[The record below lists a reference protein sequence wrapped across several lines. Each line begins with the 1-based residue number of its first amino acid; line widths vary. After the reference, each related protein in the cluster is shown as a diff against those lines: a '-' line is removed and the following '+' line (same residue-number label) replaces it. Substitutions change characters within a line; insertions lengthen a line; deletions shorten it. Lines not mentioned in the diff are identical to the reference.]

1 MALSLEGG
9 GEPWP
14 VSDDKKYRVRARALS
29 WSLVHVRSRYIIF
42 FGKAGLTGSDKM
54 GNKSIFKITI
64 YTLNLID
71 QEYKRNK
78 LDNQIK
84 IIVIRVK
91 TGKTVSPVPP
101 DGNEDGFQKT
111 EAQPEPDISDG
122 IIVCVA
128 RLL

>member
-1 MALSLEGG
+1 MDSCFVA
-9 GEPWP
+9 WP
-14 VSDDKKYRVRARALS
+14 AWYQLARRQWRDGK
-29 WSLVHVRSRYIIF
+29 WSGRRSAGRQFLF

>member
-1 MALSLEGG
+1 MRGVTSSSGAWCE
-9 GEPWP
+9 
-14 VSDDKKYRVRARALS
+14 RVLCA
-29 WSLVHVRSRYIIF
+29 IFF

>member
-1 MALSLEGG
+1 M
-9 GEPWP
+9 
-14 VSDDKKYRVRARALS
+14 
-29 WSLVHVRSRYIIF
+29 
-42 FGKAGLTGSDKM
+42 TGSDKM

-91 TGKTVSPVPP
+91 SGKTVSPVPP

-111 EAQPEPDISDG
+111 EAQPEPDISFFGKEYKIGYSTQWNDKNQ
-122 IIVCVA
+122 V
-128 RLL
+128 